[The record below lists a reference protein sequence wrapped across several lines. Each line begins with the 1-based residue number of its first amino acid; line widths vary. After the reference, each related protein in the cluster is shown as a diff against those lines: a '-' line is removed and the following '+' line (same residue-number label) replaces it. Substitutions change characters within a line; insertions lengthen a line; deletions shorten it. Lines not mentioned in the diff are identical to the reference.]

1 MYEIDKTE
9 PFLWGLFSAGGVV
22 AALFVPIHIIIAGLA
37 VPLGLLGA
45 DAVGYTHMRAL
56 LGNPL
61 VKLYL
66 FVLVALPL
74 FHAAHRLRFALKD
87 MGLKAPGQILGM
99 VLYSGAILGTVV
111 AAIILAGLP

>member
-1 MYEIDKTE
+1 MYEINKTE
-9 PFLWGLFSAGGVV
+9 PFWWGLFSVGGVV

-37 VPLGLLGA
+37 VPLGLLDA
-45 DAVGYTHMRAL
+45 DAVGYEHMQAL

-74 FHAAHRLRFALKD
+74 FLAAHRLRFSLKD
-87 MGLKAPGQILGM
+87 MGLKVPGQVLGM
-99 VLYSGAILGTVV
+99 VLYGGAILGTIV
-111 AAIILAGLP
+111 AAIILAGLS

>member
-87 MGLKAPGQILGM
+87 MGLKAPGQVLGM
-99 VLYSGAILGTVV
+99 VLCSGAILGTVV

>member
-99 VLYSGAILGTVV
+99 LLYSGAILGTVV

>member
-1 MYEIDKTE
+1 MYEINKTE
-9 PFLWGLFSAGGVV
+9 PFWWGLFSVGGVV

-37 VPLGLLGA
+37 VPLGLLNA
-45 DAVGYTHMRAL
+45 DAIGYEHMQAL

-74 FHAAHRLRFALKD
+74 FLAAHRLRFSLKD
-87 MGLKAPGQILGM
+87 MGLKVPGQVLGM
-99 VLYSGAILGTVV
+99 VLYGGAILGTIV